1 MSEAALTS
9 GEQFGGYKIE
19 GLVAGGGM
27 GRVYAAR
34 HAVYGSPVAL
44 KVLHAELGNEEAWR
58 KRFSEEGLI
67 GLQLKHPHIASAREL
82 VEQEGRLA
90 LVLDLVSGG
99 MTLHRLVS
107 RNHQNGLP
115 LDQALAVLLGIVQG
129 VEYAH
134 AKGVVHGDLK
144 PENVLIE
151 GEALDP
157 AQWVPRVTDFGT
169 VALMAHP
176 VVIDGQSAVVVSPRY
191 ASPEHIRGLDAIH
204 KTSDIYCLGLLLHY
218 LVTGRH
224 ASTAASVGEAVDVV
238 TRPLPVVTLV
248 DAPDAVIALFQRC
261 TMVDPEDRYQD
272 CRDLA
277 LAIRDVLDGLGIGL
291 DLEDLQAD
299 LATEVMEERQDM
311 KDEAARKRLLENV
324 DPFDDDDD
332 LDDDL
337 DLEDNLEPTQAPPPK
352 AAPEAVKAAPEA
364 VEAAPEV
371 DTKPQ
376 SAEPEASEAPA
387 PAPSAPTPP
396 PAPSHTATPAPAAF
410 SSFPQESSS
419 NAKLAIIGGLVL
431 VLVVLLGIAAVV
443 FSG

>member
-1 MSEAALTS
+1 MEETILEA
-9 GEQFGGYKIE
+9 GHEFGGYRIE

-34 HAVYGSPVAL
+34 HAVYGTPVAL
-44 KVLHAELGNEEAWR
+44 KVLHADLGNEEAWR

-82 VEQEGRLA
+82 VEQDGRLA

-107 RNHQNGLP
+107 RGHQQGLP

-157 AQWVPRVTDFGT
+157 SAWVPRVTDFGT

-191 ASPEHIRGLDAIH
+191 ASPEHVRGLDAIE
-204 KTSDIYCLGLLLHY
+204 TCSDIYCLGLLLHY

-224 ASTAASVGEAVDVV
+224 ASTAATVKDAFGVV

-248 DAPDAVIALFQRC
+248 DLPDAVIALFQRC
-261 TMVDPEDRYQD
+261 TMLDPEDRYQD
-272 CRDLA
+272 CREVA
-277 LAIRDVLDGLGIGL
+277 LAIRDVLDGLGLGL

-299 LATEVMEERQDM
+299 LATEVIEDRQEM
-311 KDEAARKRLLENV
+311 KDEAARQRMLASI
-324 DPFDDDDD
+324 DPFDQDE
-332 LDDDL
+332 
-337 DLEDNLEPTQAPPPK
+337 DLEDDLTLGPD
-352 AAPEAVKAAPEA
+352 EAE
-364 VEAAPEV
+364 EE
-371 DTKPQ
+371 
-376 SAEPEASEAPA
+376 EPEATPATPSEPEEAEEPEPAVAGDENAESAPEPVEATAKAAEPA
-387 PAPSAPTPP
+387 PLPEGQSFTEADPTKK
-396 PAPSHTATPAPAAF
+396 AV
-410 SSFPQESSS
+410 
-419 NAKLAIIGGLVL
+419 VL
-431 VLVVLLGIAAVV
+431 GVGALVVLVIALAIVAAVLWT
-443 FSG
+443 